1 MSKTKQTAISNDYF
15 VVMIKV
21 CILHPFPKRKHMAF
35 ERWSEF
41 EKVISRLL
49 QSCELGIP
57 DTLITHESFWNVEI
71 ELKSIQCFEIQ
82 IDFFKW
88 KKATY
93 LLVHGYGLFSSNS
106 KHILLHFAHFSCS
119 LMTLKYPIIILH
131 TKNID
136 WFMF

>member
-41 EKVISRLL
+41 EKVLSRLL
-49 QSCELGIP
+49 QSCVLGIP

-119 LMTLKYPIIILH
+119 LMTLKYPIIFH